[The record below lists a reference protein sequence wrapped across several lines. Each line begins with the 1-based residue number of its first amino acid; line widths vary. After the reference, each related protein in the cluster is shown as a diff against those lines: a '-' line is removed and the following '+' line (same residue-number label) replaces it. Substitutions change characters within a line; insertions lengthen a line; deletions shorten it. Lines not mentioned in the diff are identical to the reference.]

1 VGETDRRP
9 LLAVIPFN
17 VDAMAVLPLVADLR
31 RAGVRVE
38 LELRGR
44 KIGKAL
50 GWADSVG
57 CTHAMI
63 VGPNELDDKKAK
75 VKHLA
80 SGEQTE
86 VGLSTVDV
94 LEGLQRSSA

>member
-1 VGETDRRP
+1 
-9 LLAVIPFN
+9 
-17 VDAMAVLPLVADLR
+17 
-31 RAGVRVE
+31 
-38 LELRGR
+38 
-44 KIGKAL
+44 
-50 GWADSVG
+50 
-57 CTHAMI
+57 MI